1 MMEDIRSIYYS
12 KFLSLVVSQ
21 YESQIK
27 GAKPGHCMKIEGLPL
42 SEMQKLIRLI
52 RPLNP
57 ELLLYILS
65 DTLTG
70 EDYIHATK
78 LIELRNNPEKPLLV
92 LIPANSSTSAE
103 DSYGDATF
111 QNLSVSELIILFFHK
126 LQDEIPSDKKY
137 IWNELVQL
145 FKGNRIPLDTAINYL
160 LFVNLNH
167 YTTESWGNGLYL
179 AGMVP
184 DSALVSS
191 GKLIRR
197 FSINLET
204 CANVLCDFSYTLADR
219 VALLPLLP
227 NTLQKD
233 ILAFLNTE
241 RELKDKVDVCG
252 KIYTDYPALNFANW
266 KTIYDEERTE
276 VKIMADIV
284 PGVDPRKELVKNQ
297 QGDLVLNIPPEKK
310 GKVSVAILCDPAP
323 KDNPDIDAF
332 VISIISRDDFT
343 DLGTIKKCKVS
354 TNKNARRKV
363 SVNIPNGAFEYG

>member
-1 MMEDIRSIYYS
+1 
-12 KFLSLVVSQ
+12 
-21 YESQIK
+21 
-27 GAKPGHCMKIEGLPL
+27 MKIEGLPL

-191 GKLIRR
+191 GKLKRR

-241 RELKDKVDVCG
+241 RELKD
-252 KIYTDYPALNFANW
+252 
-266 KTIYDEERTE
+266 
-276 VKIMADIV
+276 
-284 PGVDPRKELVKNQ
+284 
-297 QGDLVLNIPPEKK
+297 
-310 GKVSVAILCDPAP
+310 
-323 KDNPDIDAF
+323 
-332 VISIISRDDFT
+332 
-343 DLGTIKKCKVS
+343 
-354 TNKNARRKV
+354 
-363 SVNIPNGAFEYG
+363 

>member
-1 MMEDIRSIYYS
+1 
-12 KFLSLVVSQ
+12 
-21 YESQIK
+21 
-27 GAKPGHCMKIEGLPL
+27 MKIEGLPL
-42 SEMQKLIRLI
+42 SEMQKLIGMI

-111 QNLSVSELIILFFHK
+111 QNLSVSDLVVYFFSK
-126 LQDEIPSDKKY
+126 LREEIPADKKY
-137 IWNELVQL
+137 IWNELEPL
-145 FKGNRIPLDTAINYL
+145 FKQNRIPFDTAINYL
-160 LFVNLNH
+160 LFVNLNS

-179 AGMVP
+179 AGMIP
-184 DSALVSS
+184 DSAMVTS
-191 GKLIRR
+191 GKLKRR
-197 FSINLET
+197 FSINLDA

-266 KTIYDEERTE
+266 NTIMMRR
-276 VKIMADIV
+276 
-284 PGVDPRKELVKNQ
+284 GPRSRLWQISFRVLI
-297 QGDLVLNIPPEKK
+297 QGK
-310 GKVSVAILCDPAP
+310 SW
-323 KDNPDIDAF
+323 
-332 VISIISRDDFT
+332 
-343 DLGTIKKCKVS
+343 
-354 TNKNARRKV
+354 
-363 SVNIPNGAFEYG
+363 